1 MVINQE
7 VRALKLIFWNN
18 MKIEITQNSSKTTQG
33 YSKLNSLHGRKLLE
47 AKSIHDAEIVSIF
60 VENFYD
66 VQTHEKS

>member
-33 YSKLNSLHGRKLLE
+33 QQIE
-47 AKSIHDAEIVSIF
+47 FI
-60 VENFYD
+60 
-66 VQTHEKS
+66 TW